1 MQASSWTTKNEM
13 EWLDNIGRS
22 SPSTRNSNAVDLLRS
37 YVEYAD
43 RRICWNEVDKRA
55 CVAHAKRLIAEMES
69 CE

>member
-13 EWLDNIGRS
+13 YWLDNIGRS
-22 SPSTRNSNAVDLLRS
+22 SPSTRTSNAVDLLRS

-43 RRICWNEVDKRA
+43 RRICWNEIDKRA
-55 CVAHAKRLIAEMES
+55 CVAHAKRLIAAMEA

>member
-13 EWLDNIGRS
+13 DWLDNIGRS
-22 SPSTRNSNAVDLLRS
+22 SPSTRTSNAVDLLRS

-43 RRICWNEVDKRA
+43 RRICWNEIDKFA
-55 CVAHAKRLIAEMES
+55 CVEHAKRLIAAMEA

>member
-22 SPSTRNSNAVDLLRS
+22 SPSTRTSNAVDLLRS

-43 RRICWNEVDKRA
+43 RRICWNEIDKRA
-55 CVAHAKRLIAEMES
+55 CVAHAKRLIAAMEVV
-69 CE
+69 E